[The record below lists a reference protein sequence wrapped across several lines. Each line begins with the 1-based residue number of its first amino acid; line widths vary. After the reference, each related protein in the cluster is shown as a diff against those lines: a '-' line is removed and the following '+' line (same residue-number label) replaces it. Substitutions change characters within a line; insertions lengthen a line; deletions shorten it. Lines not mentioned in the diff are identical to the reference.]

1 MGPTLL
7 NLGKGAEAGW
17 EEWLGKSHLSQ
28 MVHGKQSQVW
38 WRWGN
43 AAELEA
49 VAAFGDVMGQRV
61 LGNPRSKADT
71 LCGSQGDLPGCGRQ
85 VCSVPVQATAAN
97 TQA

>member
-49 VAAFGDVMGQRV
+49 VAAFGPRRLVSG
-61 LGNPRSKADT
+61 LGREYTRCTWSFM
-71 LCGSQGDLPGCGRQ
+71 
-85 VCSVPVQATAAN
+85 
-97 TQA
+97 